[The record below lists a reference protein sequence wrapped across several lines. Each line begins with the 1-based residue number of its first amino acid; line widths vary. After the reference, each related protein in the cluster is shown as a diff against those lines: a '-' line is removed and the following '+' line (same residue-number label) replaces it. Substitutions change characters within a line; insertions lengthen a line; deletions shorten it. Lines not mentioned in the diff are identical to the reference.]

1 MSILLYVLYTCC
13 ALLIPGVIAIT
24 KAKLSGRKGPGLW
37 QPIYDILRL
46 LRKGSVYSTTTSYL
60 YQYAPLVNFAAA
72 LLALAFVPL
81 GDVPGLMHFQ
91 GDFVFFAYLLG
102 LGKFLLILNAMDTGS
117 GFEGMGANREA
128 LYSMLAEPA
137 FFIVMGS
144 MALLSGHNSFVDI
157 FSQFQDTT
165 QYAILL
171 GFLGAYILGQVAMVE
186 NSRLP
191 VDDPRTHLELTM
203 VHEVMVLDNSGFD
216 FGIIMITNSLKFG
229 IYAGLLANL
238 MVPVWLPLGL
248 RLGFALLIAVLFG
261 VMVGLLES
269 FRARNKMARNPQFI
283 LTLSAVSLLFF
294 FTVMIIANRI

>member
-1 MSILLYVLYTCC
+1 MSILIYILYFFC
-13 ALLIPGVIAIT
+13 ALLIPGVISIT
-24 KAKLSGRKGPGLW
+24 KAKLSGRKGPGLL
-37 QPIYDILRL
+37 QPIYDIVRL
-46 LRKGSVYSTTTSYL
+46 LRKGSVYSTTTSYIF
-60 YQYAPLVNFAAA
+60 QYAPTVNFAAA
-72 LLALAFVPL
+72 LVALAFIPL
-81 GDVPGLMHFQ
+81 DDIPGMLHFQ

-144 MALLSGHNSFVDI
+144 LALLSGHSSFVDI
-157 FSQFQDTT
+157 FGQFQETT
-165 QYAILL
+165 QYSILL

-203 VHEVMVLDNSGFD
+203 VHEVMVLDNSGYD
-216 FGIIMITNSLKFG
+216 FGIIMATNGLKFG
-229 IYAGLLANL
+229 IYAGLLSNL
-238 MVPVWLPLGL
+238 MVPDWFPIGL
-248 RLGFALLIAVLFG
+248 RIGFALIVSLLFG

-294 FTVMIIANRI
+294 FTIMIIANRI

>member
-1 MSILLYVLYTCC
+1 MSILLYVLYVCC
-13 ALLIPGVIAIT
+13 AFLIPGVIAIT
-24 KAKLSGRKGPGLW
+24 KAKLSGRRGPGLL
-37 QPIYDILRL
+37 QPVYDILRL

-60 YQYAPLVNFAAA
+60 YQIAPSVNFAAG
-72 LLALAFVPL
+72 LLALAFIPL
-81 GDVPGLMHFQ
+81 GDIPGLMHFQ

-102 LGKFLLILNAMDTGS
+102 IGKFLLILNAMDTGS

-157 FSQFQDTT
+157 FGQFQDTT

-171 GFLGAYILGQVAMVE
+171 GFLGAYVLGQVAMVE

-216 FGIIMITNSLKFG
+216 FGIIMATNSIKFG
-229 IYAGLLANL
+229 IYGGLLANL

-248 RLGFALLIAVLFG
+248 RLLAAVLISLLFG
-261 VMVGLLES
+261 VMVALLES

-283 LTLSAVSLLFF
+283 LTLSAVSLLLFF
-294 FTVMIIANRI
+294 AVMIIANRI